1 MRSGYRIRAAAR
13 RAAWGLLATA
23 VVWRAAVMIKS
34 LQAGD
39 ASWLLVFPFGAVL
52 PALLLVILSMLPP
65 TRTREGLLMRVG
77 AMIQLWLVIIFP
89 VAALYLT
96 LGFPVVFLVVE
107 LFETRLPP
115 RLREPMAR
123 LVVA

>member
-1 MRSGYRIRAAAR
+1 MGSRYRIRAAAR
-13 RAAWGLLATA
+13 RAAWSLLVAA
-23 VVWRAAVMIKS
+23 LVWRSAVMISS

-39 ASWLLVFPFGAVL
+39 ASRLLAFPFGAVL
-52 PALLLVILSMLPP
+52 PAMLLVILSLLPP

-77 AMIQLWLVIIFP
+77 AMIQLWLVIILP
-89 VAALYLT
+89 VMALYLT

-107 LFETRLPP
+107 LFETRLSP
-115 RLREPMAR
+115 RLREPLAR

>member
-1 MRSGYRIRAAAR
+1 MGSGYRIRAAAR
-13 RAAWGLLATA
+13 RAAWGLLAA
-23 VVWRAAVMIKS
+23 AFVWRAAVMIRS
-34 LQAGD
+34 VQAGD
-39 ASWLLVFPFGAVL
+39 ASRLLAFPFGAVL
-52 PALLLVILSMLPP
+52 PAILLVILSMLPP

-77 AMIQLWLVIIFP
+77 AIIQLWLVIVLP
-89 VAALYLT
+89 VLALYLT

-115 RLREPMAR
+115 RLRDPLAR